1 MSKGNRFGIGP
12 VDLPSEPRRARDP
25 GPMSVAVR
33 EVAASAQEASD
44 TLVEQRRQN
53 AAEAREYRAA
63 REAGRV
69 ILALSLDQVG
79 MGALPRDRMDL
90 ADVAAS
96 EAMEELKSSIR
107 ERGQR
112 EPIEVF
118 ATEGGWELK
127 AGWRRLTAL
136 RQLREETGDPRFDQV
151 LARVSAGGQDRAG
164 LYLDMVEENVI
175 RQDLSFA
182 EMAHIAIEL
191 ARDPAAGVASVE
203 DAVGRLYRALHKVK
217 RSYIRAFVSLLQ
229 RLELPFPRAIP
240 RDLGVDVARKLAVA
254 GEAEVAGLQARLAR
268 TGREEEQAE
277 ALRLFLK
284 PVTEAGDKG
293 PDQKLEFRVGDAKVT
308 ARNGELRIR
317 AAMDFTEVDRADLDR
332 AVTAFFAA
340 LEA

>member
-1 MSKGNRFGIGP
+1 MDLGDRGLIGI
-12 VDLPSEPRRARDP
+12 VI
-25 GPMSVAVR
+25 VAHGG
-33 EVAASAQEASD
+33 
-44 TLVEQRRQN
+44 L
-53 AAEAREYRAA
+53 AREYLSAVEHVVGRQAGMAA
-63 REAGRV
+63 ISIEDEHDRGTKAAEIRDAADAV
-69 ILALSLDQVG
+69 DQG
-79 MGALPRDRMDL
+79 
-90 ADVAAS
+90 
-96 EAMEELKSSIR
+96 
-107 ERGQR
+107 
-112 EPIEVF
+112 
-118 ATEGGWELK
+118 EG
-127 AGWRRLTAL
+127 
-136 RQLREETGDPRFDQV
+136 V
-151 LARVSAGGQDRAG
+151 
-164 LYLDMVEENVI
+164 
-175 RQDLSFA
+175 
-182 EMAHIAIEL
+182 
-191 ARDPAAGVASVE
+191 VE

-340 LEA
+340 LGA